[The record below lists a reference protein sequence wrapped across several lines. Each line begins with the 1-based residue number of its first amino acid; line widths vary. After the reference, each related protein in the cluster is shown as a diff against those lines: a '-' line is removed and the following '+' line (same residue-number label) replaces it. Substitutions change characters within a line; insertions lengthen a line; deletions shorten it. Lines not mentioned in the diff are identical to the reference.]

1 MLSFGFVSG
10 HDFSR
15 AVKEGKRIGLQPLQW
30 HTLHEMH
37 RAYVVQ
43 NPIKAGLVH
52 LLDREKST
60 GAKAQIFVGLFT
72 ARLKSCPDTKHQSG
86 DFRKVAHSVDLDIPS
101 LKYRNSRPRTSVLG

>member
-30 HTLHEMH
+30 HILHDMH
-37 RAYVVQ
+37 RTYMVQ
-43 NPIKAGLVH
+43 NPVKTGLVY
-52 LLDREKST
+52 LLGGEKSS
-60 GAKAQIFVGLFT
+60 GAKARRILNQFT

-86 DFRKVAHSVDLDIPS
+86 ESRKLAHSVDLD
-101 LKYRNSRPRTSVLG
+101 L

>member
-15 AVKEGKRIGLQPLQW
+15 AVN
-30 HTLHEMH
+30 
-37 RAYVVQ
+37 VVQ

-60 GAKAQIFVGLFT
+60 GAK
-72 ARLKSCPDTKHQSG
+72 SPDLCWPFYDPTK
-86 DFRKVAHSVDLDIPS
+86 VVP
-101 LKYRNSRPRTSVLG
+101 